1 MEPNI
6 CMSEGKNAL
15 LKFLGQED
23 FFMADNL
30 NQSGRNAVEGAG
42 DDAVCIDVMRVYDSC
57 GSKDCLEDMCVYFA
71 VGDQPTIDAAT
82 SVKIKD
88 TEIIDVNVELE
99 PMPFHKGYFTV
110 NITYYFNVLLEV
122 VTQTTSASTL
132 VKGLAVF
139 TKQTVMYGSEG
150 SVKMYTSA
158 ATGEETENVSVSN
171 LPKANVQTADPIS
184 LGARLIC
191 NGYGPS
197 CTLCQYIPES
207 IAALYGGTFASSGEK
222 HVLVSIGMFSMVQIV
237 RNVQMLVH
245 AYDYC
250 IPCKECK
257 TTNEDPCEMFQRIKF
272 PTNEF
277 FPRGNTAKRPAE
289 TDDSACN

>member
-1 MEPNI
+1 
-6 CMSEGKNAL
+6 
-15 LKFLGQED
+15 
-23 FFMADNL
+23 MAENVS
-30 NQSGRNAVEGAG
+30 SGYRNNVDGAN

-57 GSKDCLEDMCVYFA
+57 GSKDCLEDMCVYFSVA
-71 VGDQPTIDAAT
+71 DQPTIDAAT
-82 SVKIKD
+82 GVKIKD

-158 ATGEETENVSVSN
+158 TVGEQIENVSVSN
-171 LPKANVQTADPIS
+171 LPKANVQTAEPIS

-191 NGYGPS
+191 NGRGPN
-197 CTLCQYIPES
+197 CRPCQYIPES
-207 IAALYGGTFASSGEK
+207 IAALYGGTFSTEGEK
-222 HVLVSIGMFSMVQIV
+222 HVLVSIGLFSMVQIV

-250 IPCKECK
+250 IPCKECVSS
-257 TTNEDPCEMFQRIKF
+257 NDDPCEMFQKINF

-277 FPRGNTAKRPAE
+277 FPEGQHCKPKC
-289 TDDSACN
+289 DD